1 MLGET
6 TYFSHNFNDPFG
18 TIKVEIDRNSSGNTK
33 DQHLPSPNLVRMHP
47 WYGGGECMKI
57 SAGLRGAPFRH
68 GIAAFMAKLTH
79 MDHIGTLHCC
89 PLRAASFRHLY
100 APGFHSQFVEAC
112 VFFGAVLPHQ
122 GILPEDIS
130 SPNRLAAL
138 PSCFSGSPT
147 CRHRKLKLG
156 GLPSLEEL
164 LAHYGCMGMVLFTY
178 MNGGTCMVNV

>member
-1 MLGET
+1 
-6 TYFSHNFNDPFG
+6 
-18 TIKVEIDRNSSGNTK
+18 
-33 DQHLPSPNLVRMHP
+33 
-47 WYGGGECMKI
+47 MKI

-164 LAHYGCMGMVLFTY
+164 RLPITDPWEWYLYLHEWWNLYGKCILRGSGYLVSGY
-178 MNGGTCMVNV
+178 M